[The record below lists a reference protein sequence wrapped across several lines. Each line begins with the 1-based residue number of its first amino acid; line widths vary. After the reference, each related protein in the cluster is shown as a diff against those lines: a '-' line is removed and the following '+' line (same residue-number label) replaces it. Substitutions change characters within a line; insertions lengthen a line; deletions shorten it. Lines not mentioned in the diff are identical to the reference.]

1 MFRMDVGLVN
11 DGIENVV
18 MLIRDLEILREG
30 TPVITIKTCSFEY
43 Y

>member
-18 MLIRDLEILREG
+18 MLIRDL
-30 TPVITIKTCSFEY
+30 VHVNMCSFEY